1 MPRTFHVSS
10 RSPILANPK
19 RRNRAEAKIGPDAR
33 VVPVFLSNCVA
44 LLIAGLIA
52 ALYVGSP
59 ALSLWL
65 SIVTFATVGLLAPKG
80 VPMRAVDWLLLLVLA
95 DEIPSLLFSQ
105 YRANGIRA
113 TQTTLI
119 GALAF
124 YCIRLTIRRPLQ
136 IICLSAVF
144 GLGGAWLGF
153 LGIHQFV
160 SSAKTLHEAGFANL
174 LAFRTR
180 LMTPPWV
187 LGNWLTL
194 LLLVLPFSCV
204 LPVWFWQRS
213 QKVLATIVLLCP
225 TCIVATLCLSL
236 SRAVFWSTVVF
247 CVAWSTFMIWGRVVS
262 ARKGATLL
270 MSMLLGLAFILACES
285 VAAPSIFSAY
295 AGHSTS
301 QTRSTEGR
309 IAIWRDSLD
318 VLRAHSL
325 WGVGSSNAALALLP
339 SADEGDRAGFAS
351 RTFSLPIQVLVEK
364 GAIGFLL
371 YSLFLVLVAREFVLR
386 IRGRPAGTASR
397 DLMKPKKTVRQSSF
411 VASPTEDQTLALTCC
426 FGAGVVA
433 VMMRELVYASLF
445 EHTLTLALML
455 ILCAFLVRT
464 DQS

>member
-1 MPRTFHVSS
+1 MAT
-10 RSPILANPK
+10 AK
-19 RRNRAEAKIGPDAR
+19 RRTHVEAVRGPNSLASPHFLGTAWTLLFAGLLAALYFSSS
-33 VVPVFLSNCVA
+33 VVTLWFSLIAFVVVA
-44 LLIAGLIA
+44 LL
-52 ALYVGSP
+52 
-59 ALSLWL
+59 
-65 SIVTFATVGLLAPKG
+65 APIG
-80 VPMRAVDWLLLLVLA
+80 VPTRTVDWILLLVLVY
-95 DEIPSLLFSQ
+95 EIPSLLFSE
-105 YRANGIRA
+105 YRANSIRE
-113 TQTTLI
+113 TQTILI
-119 GALAF
+119 ASLAF
-124 YCIRLTIRRPLQ
+124 YCVRLTLRKPLQ
-136 IICLSAVF
+136 IVCLSAVL
-144 GLGGAWLGF
+144 GLLGASLS
-153 LGIHQFV
+153 LSAVRQFV
-160 SSAKTLHEAGFANL
+160 LNAKRLHEAGFANL

-194 LLLVLPFSCV
+194 LLLTLPFSCI
-204 LPVWFWQRS
+204 LPAWFWQRS
-213 QKVLATIVLLCP
+213 QKRFAAIALLCP
-225 TCIVATLCLSL
+225 ICISAALCLSL

-247 CVAWSTFMIWGRVVS
+247 CVAWGAFMIWGRVVS

-270 MSMLLGLAFILACES
+270 MSMLLGLAFILACEP
-285 VAAPSIFSAY
+285 VAVPSIFSAY

-339 SADEGDRAGFAS
+339 SADEGDAAGFAS

-411 VASPTEDQTLALTCC
+411 VASPTEDQTLALACC